1 MNDQL
6 RRRIR
11 LVIVLLLLLFGVV
24 SLIVAL
30 AAPALGVDLTPGF
43 GAWQMFFLMVG
54 LTCLTL
60 AGFVFLQRFRPP
72 GAPRSLQADIAV
84 RLAAT
89 GLVFAYV
96 SGFADLLGIG
106 THPHEN
112 YPRPFMGWL
121 QITGI
126 AVGIL
131 MILIGMLLYH
141 TSRGSRPSSSLEF
154 LLNSN
159 GQDTRQPESAEVGA
173 GPAVSE

>member
-1 MNDQL
+1 MSDQL

-11 LVIVLLLLLFGVV
+11 LVIVILLLLAGMA
-24 SLIVAL
+24 SLVVAL

-54 LTCLTL
+54 LTCITL
-60 AGFVFLQRFRPP
+60 AGFVFLQRFRPT
-72 GAPRSLQADIAV
+72 GAPRSLQADIGV
-84 RLAAT
+84 RLSAT

-106 THPHEN
+106 RHPHAN

-121 QITGI
+121 QITGV
-126 AVGIL
+126 AVGIV

-159 GQDTRQPESAEVGA
+159 RQEGERPEEEA
-173 GPAVSE
+173 GPTVSE

>member
-11 LVIVLLLLLFGVV
+11 LIVVLLLLLAGV
-24 SLIVAL
+24 VAL
-30 AAPALGVDLTPGF
+30 AVATGAPVFGVDLTPGF

-54 LTCLTL
+54 LTCITL

-72 GAPRSLQADIAV
+72 GAPRSLQADIGV
-84 RLAAT
+84 RLSAT

-121 QITGI
+121 QITGV
-126 AVGIL
+126 AVGIV

-141 TSRGSRPSSSLEF
+141 TSRGSRTSSSLEF
-154 LLNSN
+154 LLNSSDHEDERPLET
-159 GQDTRQPESAEVGA
+159 QA
-173 GPAVSE
+173 GVDPVVSE